1 MEGLEIKEIKV
12 KTILDSSILRLES
25 EYFTAKSFTLK
36 KSFTG
41 AQIIDFVQYGTSEEL
56 NEEGEGFPV
65 LRLNEFDGCFIGQPS
80 KNTNKIDAA
89 TYDILKLRTHDV
101 LICRTNGNPKYV
113 GKSAIVMKNYDYAFA
128 SYLFRIRPITNIIN
142 PFTLVAYLNSK
153 YGRLEIE
160 KYSMQGNQSN
170 FSPAKFREIRIPAFR
185 ESLQDKIE
193 SNFNLSFEKHELS
206 KQKYEGANKLLFN
219 KLGLND
225 FKVSKKIYNVKY
237 LKESFVKS
245 NRLDAEYYQPK
256 YDDYLNLIKNN
267 IEGSSNLHSICNVK
281 DSNFSPKVDIEYK
294 YVELSNIGLQGE
306 ITGATV
312 DMGSALPSRARRLI
326 KEGDVIISSIEGS
339 LQSCAL
345 VPAEYD
351 NALCSTGFYVINS
364 KEINSETLLLLFK
377 SELMQNILKQN
388 CSGTI
393 LTAINKNEFLNIQIP
408 IIDPITQREISKL
421 VQESFRVKNES
432 ERLLQVAKQ
441 AVEIAIEQDED
452 KAMEFINQYL
462 KN

>member
-1 MEGLEIKEIKV
+1 VGFVKE
-12 KTILDSSILRLES
+12 RL
-25 EYFTAKSFTLK
+25 
-36 KSFTG
+36 
-41 AQIIDFVQYGTSEEL
+41 
-56 NEEGEGFPV
+56 
-65 LRLNEFDGCFIGQPS
+65 
-80 KNTNKIDAA
+80 
-89 TYDILKLRTHDV
+89 
-101 LICRTNGNPKYV
+101 
-113 GKSAIVMKNYDYAFA
+113 
-128 SYLFRIRPITNIIN
+128 
-142 PFTLVAYLNSK
+142 
-153 YGRLEIE
+153 
-160 KYSMQGNQSN
+160 
-170 FSPAKFREIRIPAFR
+170 
-185 ESLQDKIE
+185 
-193 SNFNLSFEKHELS
+193 
-206 KQKYEGANKLLFN
+206 
-219 KLGLND
+219 
-225 FKVSKKIYNVKY
+225 YNVKY